1 MRRVRVKIFFKSV
14 NLKLHF
20 SMGAEVEGYSKSK
33 SIACFL
39 SFVYCI
45 CSCVYLFN
53 PKPLSGLSFTTFSV
67 YKWTGSAFLIRAVGH
82 YSIGRGTGW
91 WVGGGGERIPV
102 LFSMQYLK
110 KYIHSLLH
118 SNLLFSDPQFSGPK
132 TRRAGAPN
140 IVIVE
145 LLPFCPSH
153 FLR

>member
-1 MRRVRVKIFFKSV
+1 MQLS
-14 NLKLHF
+14 F
-20 SMGAEVEGYSKSK
+20 SRLFLYSKSK

-91 WVGGGGERIPV
+91 WVGGGGEIVIIFNAIIIRKNIFTV
-102 LFSMQYLK
+102 YCTSTFCSVILNFQRA
-110 KYIHSLLH
+110 I
-118 SNLLFSDPQFSGPK
+118 

-140 IVIVE
+140 IVKVE